1 MRNIRSALKCNS
13 VTMSASLLLRGLRL
27 GVSCI
32 VTCEKTSAA
41 AIAGEKKTRSILK
54 RRSKKVRYLAS
65 R

>member
-1 MRNIRSALKCNS
+1 
-13 VTMSASLLLRGLRL
+13 MSASLLLRGLRL